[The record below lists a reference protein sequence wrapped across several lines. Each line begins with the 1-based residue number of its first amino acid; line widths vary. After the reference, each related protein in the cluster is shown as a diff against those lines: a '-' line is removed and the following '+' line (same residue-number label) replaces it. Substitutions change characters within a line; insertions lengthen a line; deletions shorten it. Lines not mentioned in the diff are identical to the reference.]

1 MAIEANRTNHDLET
15 LRIERPQERPRRKR
29 SWWIAIAMVRVLAT
43 SLGAAGYVMYARR
56 IGRPPTVQTM
66 MIVARTDGKSSVL
79 LTGSGYIVT
88 RHKYITIGTKILG
101 QIVDEPIEE
110 GQHIKAGDVLAR
122 IDDRDYQA
130 QLRQAIAIRDVAKA
144 NLHLLQDKADR
155 ARHLIK
161 SGAISTDD
169 FETAITA
176 AEVAQAE
183 LERDEAAVDYAKFN
197 VNQCVITS
205 PINGIVLK
213 KYRELGDT
221 INFGGQI
228 QAGGGATE
236 IAQLADTDD
245 MRAEVDINEADIAK
259 VSIGSPVVV
268 ALDSY
273 PDNHRRTDTHLRNI
287 SLIDVHFGPHIVRV
301 GQLGDVSRASARL
314 NLTAKIDGVPQF
326 PIFLQDNAV
335 DRRSD
340 DALVHIEFGIID
352 CRLITFKFGLCNFR
366 GGDCCFKVIRRN
378 SARLDQA
385 ARPVGFVLKEM
396 KVGFGNVSNGNGLTQ
411 LRLIVPIINAR
422 QDIASFD
429 VLPLLDG
436 FFHNLSQ
443 DFCADGDIFV
453 AGDDITRACQQYA
466 GLAVRPRHYHH
477 RLHCGRPADRLG
489 VNEVADSP
497 ENCCKQHH
505 DRN

>member
-1 MAIEANRTNHDLET
+1 MAIEATRTNHELET

-29 SWWIAIAMVRVLAT
+29 SPLISIAMLMVLAT
-43 SLGAAGYVMYARR
+43 VLGAAGYLIYAKT
-56 IGRPPTVQTM
+56 IGRPPAVQTM
-66 MIVARTDGKSSVL
+66 MIVARTDGQSGVL

-88 RHKYITIGTKILG
+88 RHKYIIIGTKILG

-161 SGAISTDD
+161 TGAISTDD

-176 AEVAQAE
+176 AEVAQAQ

-197 VNQCVITS
+197 VNQCVISS

-228 QAGGGATE
+228 QAGGGATD

-259 VSIGSPVVV
+259 VGIGSPATV

-273 PDNHRRTDTHLRNI
+273 PD
-287 SLIDVHFGPHIVRV
+287 
-301 GQLGDVSRASARL
+301 
-314 NLTAKIDGVPQF
+314 KQF
-326 PIFLQDNAV
+326 DA
-335 DRRSD
+335 
-340 DALVHIEFGIID
+340 ALVKVYPAADRQKGTVKIEVQI
-352 CRLITFKFGLCNFR
+352 
-366 GGDCCFKVIRRN
+366 
-378 SARLDQA
+378 
-385 ARPVGFVLKEM
+385 ARPDLQIVKPEM
-396 KVGFGNVSNGNGLTQ
+396 GVKVSFLAQKMKNGDEP
-411 LRLIVPIINAR
+411 RLIVPKGAIKT
-422 QDIASFD
+422 
-429 VLPLLDG
+429 DG
-436 FFHNLSQ
+436 TDSYVWIVRDGMAKRATIVRGREIETGVEVTQ
-443 DFCADGDIFV
+443 GVEDGDVVIIAAVV
-453 AGDDITRACQQYA
+453 ALKDGLRVRADQSGSAFGKAQTA
-466 GLAVRPRHYHH
+466 GT
-477 RLHCGRPADRLG
+477 
-489 VNEVADSP
+489 
-497 ENCCKQHH
+497 K
-505 DRN
+505 

>member
-1 MAIEANRTNHDLET
+1 MSIEATRTNHELET
-15 LRIERPQERPRRKR
+15 LRIERPQEQPRRKR
-29 SWWIAIAMVRVLAT
+29 SRLVSIAILMLLLTA
-43 SLGAAGYVMYARR
+43 LGAASYVIYAKTV
-56 IGRPPTVQTM
+56 GRSPTVQTM
-66 MIVARTDGKSSVL
+66 MVVARTDRKSSVL
-79 LTGSGYIVT
+79 VTGSGYIVT

-169 FETAITA
+169 FETAITS

-228 QAGGGATE
+228 QAGGGATD

-245 MRAEVDINEADIAK
+245 MRAEVDINEADLAK
-259 VSIGSPVVV
+259 VSLGSHASVVPDAYADRRFEASLVKVYPKADRQKGTVKVEVQLNQPDLQIIKPEMSVKVSFLENQAPATQEPRITVPKGAVRSEEGETYVWTVREGIVQRVGIVRGQETETGIEIEQGLNDGDVVV
-268 ALDSY
+268 VSPQANLASG
-273 PDNHRRTDTHLRNI
+273 RRV
-287 SLIDVHFGPHIVRV
+287 SV
-301 GQLGDVSRASARL
+301 G
-314 NLTAKIDGVPQF
+314 T
-326 PIFLQDNAV
+326 
-335 DRRSD
+335 
-340 DALVHIEFGIID
+340 E
-352 CRLITFKFGLCNFR
+352 
-366 GGDCCFKVIRRN
+366 
-378 SARLDQA
+378 
-385 ARPVGFVLKEM
+385 
-396 KVGFGNVSNGNGLTQ
+396 SNG
-411 LRLIVPIINAR
+411 RM
-422 QDIASFD
+422 
-429 VLPLLDG
+429 
-436 FFHNLSQ
+436 
-443 DFCADGDIFV
+443 
-453 AGDDITRACQQYA
+453 
-466 GLAVRPRHYHH
+466 
-477 RLHCGRPADRLG
+477 
-489 VNEVADSP
+489 
-497 ENCCKQHH
+497 K
-505 DRN
+505 

>member
-1 MAIEANRTNHDLET
+1 LTVETTTTNLDLET
-15 LRIERPQERPRRKR
+15 LRIERPPERPWRKR
-29 SWWIAIAMVRVLAT
+29 GRLISIAMLMVLAT
-43 SLGAAGYVMYARR
+43 VLGAAAYVIYAKT

-66 MIVARTDGKSSVL
+66 MIVARTDGRSSVL

-110 GQHIKAGDVLAR
+110 GQHIKSGDVLAR

-155 ARHLIK
+155 ARRLIK

-169 FETAITA
+169 FEAAVTG
-176 AEVAQAE
+176 AEVAHAE

-197 VNQCVITS
+197 VNQCVISS

-228 QAGGGATE
+228 QAGGGATD

-259 VSIGSPVVV
+259 VGIGSPVVV

-273 PDNHRRTDTHLRNI
+273 PDKQFDAALVKVYPAADRQKGTVKIEAQIARPDLQIIKPEMSAKVSFLENQSAATQRPRITVPETA
-287 SLIDVHFGPHIVRV
+287 VRV
-301 GQLGDVSRASARL
+301 EESETYVWTVRKGIVQRVGVVRGQKTEAGIEIKQGL
-314 NLTAKIDGVPQF
+314 N
-326 PIFLQDNAV
+326 
-335 DRRSD
+335 
-340 DALVHIEFGIID
+340 
-352 CRLITFKFGLCNFR
+352 
-366 GGDCCFKVIRRN
+366 
-378 SARLDQA
+378 
-385 ARPVGFVLKEM
+385 
-396 KVGFGNVSNGNGLTQ
+396 
-411 LRLIVPIINAR
+411 
-422 QDIASFD
+422 
-429 VLPLLDG
+429 
-436 FFHNLSQ
+436 
-443 DFCADGDIFV
+443 DGDIV
-453 AGDDITRACQQYA
+453 VISPHAN
-466 GLAVRPRHYHH
+466 LAN
-477 RLHCGRPADRLG
+477 GRKVSVGAESNG
-489 VNEVADSP
+489 EM
-497 ENCCKQHH
+497 K
-505 DRN
+505 

>member
-29 SWWIAIAMVRVLAT
+29 SRLVSIAMLMLLAT
-43 SLGAAGYVMYARR
+43 VLGAVGYVIYTKT
-56 IGRPPTVQTM
+56 IGRSPTVQTM
-66 MIVARTDGKSSVL
+66 VIVARTDRQPSVL

-88 RHKYITIGTKILG
+88 RHKYIIIGTKILG

-155 ARHLIK
+155 ARLLIK
-161 SGAISTDD
+161 TGAISTDD

-176 AEVAQAE
+176 AGVGQAE

-197 VNQCVITS
+197 VNQCVISS

-228 QAGGGATE
+228 EAGGGSTD

-259 VSIGSPVVV
+259 VGIGSPAAV

-273 PDNHRRTDTHLRNI
+273 PDKQFDAALVKVYPAADRQKGTVKIEVQI
-287 SLIDVHFGPHIVRV
+287 SRPDLQIIKPEMSAKVSFLENQPAATQQPRITVPKGAVRIEEGKAYVWTVREGIVRR
-301 GQLGDVSRASARL
+301 VS
-314 NLTAKIDGVPQF
+314 V
-326 PIFLQDNAV
+326 V
-335 DRRSD
+335 
-340 DALVHIEFGIID
+340 
-352 CRLITFKFGLCNFR
+352 C
-366 GGDCCFKVIRRN
+366 
-378 SARLDQA
+378 
-385 ARPVGFVLKEM
+385 
-396 KVGFGNVSNGNGLTQ
+396 GLTTETG
-411 LRLIVPIINAR
+411 IEVR
-422 QDIASFD
+422 QG
-429 VLPLLDG
+429 LK
-436 FFHNLSQ
+436 
-443 DFCADGDIFV
+443 DGDSV
-453 AGDDITRACQQYA
+453 VITPDVKLVN
-466 GLAVRPRHYHH
+466 GGKVSVR
-477 RLHCGRPADRLG
+477 
-489 VNEVADSP
+489 
-497 ENCCKQHH
+497 
-505 DRN
+505 

>member
-1 MAIEANRTNHDLET
+1 MALEATRTNHDLET
-15 LRIERPQERPRRKR
+15 LRIARPREQPRRKR
-29 SWWIAIAMVRVLAT
+29 SRLVSIAIVMLLTTV
-43 SLGAAGYVMYARR
+43 LGAAGYVIYAKT
-56 IGRPPTVQTM
+56 IGQPPTVQTM

-101 QIVDEPIEE
+101 QIVEEPIEE

-155 ARHLIK
+155 ARRLIK

-176 AEVAQAE
+176 AGVGQAQ
-183 LERDEAAVDYAKFN
+183 LKRDEAAVDYAKFN

-213 KYRELGDT
+213 KYRELEDT

-228 QAGGGATE
+228 QAGGGATD

-245 MRAEVDINEADIAK
+245 IRAEVDINEADIAK

-273 PDNHRRTDTHLRNI
+273 PDKQFNAALVKVYPAADRQKGTVKIEVKIARPDLQIIKPEMSAKVSFLEKQPAATQHPRITVPKGAVRIAEGATYVWTVREGIVQRVD
-287 SLIDVHFGPHIVRV
+287 IVR
-301 GQLGDVSRASARL
+301 GHETETGIEIKQGLHDGDVVVVSPQ
-314 NLTAKIDGVPQF
+314 AKLANG
-326 PIFLQDNAV
+326 
-335 DRRSD
+335 DRVS
-340 DALVHIEFGIID
+340 
-352 CRLITFKFGLCNFR
+352 
-366 GGDCCFKVIRRN
+366 
-378 SARLDQA
+378 
-385 ARPVGFVLKEM
+385 VGTE
-396 KVGFGNVSNGNGLTQ
+396 SNGGM
-411 LRLIVPIINAR
+411 
-422 QDIASFD
+422 
-429 VLPLLDG
+429 
-436 FFHNLSQ
+436 
-443 DFCADGDIFV
+443 
-453 AGDDITRACQQYA
+453 
-466 GLAVRPRHYHH
+466 
-477 RLHCGRPADRLG
+477 
-489 VNEVADSP
+489 
-497 ENCCKQHH
+497 K
-505 DRN
+505 

>member
-1 MAIEANRTNHDLET
+1 MAIAAMRTNHELET
-15 LRIERPQERPRRKR
+15 LRIERPQEQPRRKR
-29 SWWIAIAMVRVLAT
+29 SRLASIAILLLLTTVF
-43 SLGAAGYVMYARR
+43 GAAGYVIYAKT

-66 MIVARTDGKSSVL
+66 MIVARTDHQSSVL

-155 ARHLIK
+155 KRRLITT
-161 SGAISTDD
+161 GAISTDD
-169 FETAITA
+169 FETAVTA
-176 AEVAQAE
+176 AEVAQAG

-197 VNQCVITS
+197 VSQCVISS

-228 QAGGGATE
+228 QAGGGATD

-259 VSIGSPVVV
+259 VGIGSPATV

-273 PDNHRRTDTHLRNI
+273 PDKQFDAALVKVYPEADRQKGTIKVEVQITRPDLQIIKPEMGVKVSFLENQPAATQQPRIVVPKGAVRTEGNESYLWT
-287 SLIDVHFGPHIVRV
+287 VHDGTVRRV
-301 GQLGDVSRASARL
+301 GISIGRETETGVEVSQGLKDRDMVV
-314 NLTAKIDGVPQF
+314 TTPQ
-326 PIFLQDNAV
+326 V
-335 DRRSD
+335 
-340 DALVHIEFGIID
+340 
-352 CRLITFKFGLCNFR
+352 
-366 GGDCCFKVIRRN
+366 
-378 SARLDQA
+378 
-385 ARPVGFVLKEM
+385 
-396 KVGFGNVSNGNGLTQ
+396 
-411 LRLIVPIINAR
+411 
-422 QDIASFD
+422 
-429 VLPLLDG
+429 
-436 FFHNLSQ
+436 NLS
-443 DFCADGDIFV
+443 DGTKVSI
-453 AGDDITRACQQYA
+453 G
-466 GLAVRPRHYHH
+466 G
-477 RLHCGRPADRLG
+477 
-489 VNEVADSP
+489 E
-497 ENCCKQHH
+497 
-505 DRN
+505 

>member
-1 MAIEANRTNHDLET
+1 MAIEATTRNHELET
-15 LRIERPQERPRRKR
+15 LRIERPQEQPRRKR
-29 SWWIAIAMVRVLAT
+29 SRLISIAMVMVLAT
-43 SLGAAGYVMYARR
+43 VLGAAGYVIYAKT
-56 IGRPPTVQTM
+56 IGQPPTVQTM
-66 MIVARTDGKSSVL
+66 MVMARTNRQSSVL

-101 QIVDEPIEE
+101 QIVEEPIEE

-130 QLRQAIAIRDVAKA
+130 QLRQAI
-144 NLHLLQDKADR
+144 ADR

-197 VNQCVITS
+197 VNQCVISS

-228 QAGGGATE
+228 QAGGGATD

-259 VSIGSPVVV
+259 VGIGSPATV

-273 PDNHRRTDTHLRNI
+273 PDKKYDAALVKVYPAADRQKGTVKIEVQIGRPDLQIIKPEMSVKVSFLVPKMKNGDEPRLTVPKSAIHTEG
-287 SLIDVHFGPHIVRV
+287 SESYVWIVRDGMAKRATIV
-301 GQLGDVSRASARL
+301 RGREIETGVEVTQGVEDGDVVIIAAAVALKDGLRVRADQSGSAFGKAQ
-314 NLTAKIDGVPQF
+314 TAGTK
-326 PIFLQDNAV
+326 
-335 DRRSD
+335 
-340 DALVHIEFGIID
+340 
-352 CRLITFKFGLCNFR
+352 
-366 GGDCCFKVIRRN
+366 
-378 SARLDQA
+378 
-385 ARPVGFVLKEM
+385 
-396 KVGFGNVSNGNGLTQ
+396 
-411 LRLIVPIINAR
+411 
-422 QDIASFD
+422 
-429 VLPLLDG
+429 
-436 FFHNLSQ
+436 
-443 DFCADGDIFV
+443 
-453 AGDDITRACQQYA
+453 
-466 GLAVRPRHYHH
+466 
-477 RLHCGRPADRLG
+477 
-489 VNEVADSP
+489 
-497 ENCCKQHH
+497 
-505 DRN
+505 